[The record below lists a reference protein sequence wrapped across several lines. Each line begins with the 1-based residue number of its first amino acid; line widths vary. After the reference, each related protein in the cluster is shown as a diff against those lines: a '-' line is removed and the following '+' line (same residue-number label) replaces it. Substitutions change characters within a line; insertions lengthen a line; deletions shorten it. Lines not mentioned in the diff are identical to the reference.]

1 GSALWRRAGPIWS
14 RARHMSLRAKRR
26 KTAAAAASSPRRR
39 RAIISAKAPL
49 SGMTKPLAI
58 HGAPRHYLRCAGTP
72 QALILPGAAFFC
84 GAGPDFVWNSWP
96 GWASVPDFLLIGA
109 PLASTECR
117 VGILGCPHAI
127 LPQDGCF
134 LAGALAARS
143 RRVLCHTKMPRP
155 EFPRVVGCD
164 RSAPARLATPAR
176 PT

>member
-1 GSALWRRAGPIWS
+1 
-14 RARHMSLRAKRR
+14 
-26 KTAAAAASSPRRR
+26 
-39 RAIISAKAPL
+39 
-49 SGMTKPLAI
+49 
-58 HGAPRHYLRCAGTP
+58 RCAGTP

-164 RSAPARLATPAR
+164 RSAPVRLATGAGPTDCLRPSPPGQGFSGRRPCSPEGSTQAEGCCAR
-176 PT
+176 VAGIPGR